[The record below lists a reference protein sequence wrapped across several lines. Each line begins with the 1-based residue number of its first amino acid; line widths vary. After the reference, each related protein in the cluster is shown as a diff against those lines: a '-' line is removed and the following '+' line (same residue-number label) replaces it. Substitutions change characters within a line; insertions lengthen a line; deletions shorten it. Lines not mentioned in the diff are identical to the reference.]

1 MVILKMGVG
10 GLTAMHT
17 EQRTWGIEI
26 NRRGYGNQAIPD
38 LCLEWATWAD
48 KEDWEKK
55 GVVVWSHDAQR
66 VERLS
71 AAHALQYLEHIRTND
86 DWEVDGI
93 PILRQ
98 STVLR
103 IEDTRK
109 KKGKRKKD
117 EGDLDAEE
125 QSSKGETVVEER
137 FRLSPDQSVEFLKT
151 LEMNEATLQELADED
166 ERERSRVLWE
176 VYSLILKFGRERE
189 ADEIDFS
196 ARPFKWEK
204 EPLTNSWIC
213 DRPPNRG
220 SATSTNDNL
229 YWQGCIERPDQF
241 KHYSRSFDKLEAAL
255 TWVEQQ
261 LEAAEQE
268 TDEPKEEDT
277 WQRVP
282 LVELIAQK
290 QEQLADYWI
299 DPATLEPKRIT
310 YQAIISLEYAPYDY
324 KTMEMSFGKELRYD
338 EKFASPTQLAT
349 ELRLDPQLDIYNHYS
364 GFFTIKSRVTYY
376 QQDIAMAQAQRF
388 WDQST
393 IVQQHRAG
401 KVTRAEYGIVE
412 VETGYE
418 IIMGACED
426 PDRPYPPPQSREE
439 HLAASALGETLEY
452 ALDVEGYRSYLGF
465 RSSRISDEQLLEMMH
480 SRRAR
485 SSHIPMEAQL
495 ESEKWLR
502 VNKVK

>member
-1 MVILKMGVG
+1 
-10 GLTAMHT
+10 MHA
-17 EQRTWGIEI
+17 EQQIWGIVI
-26 NRRGYGNQAIPD
+26 NRRGYGNEAMPD
-38 LCLEWATWAD
+38 PCLEWATWAD
-48 KEDWEKK
+48 KEDWKKK
-55 GVVVWSHDAQR
+55 GVVVWSHEAQR
-66 VERLS
+66 VECLS
-71 AAHALQYLEHIRTND
+71 AAHTLQYLEHLRTNG
-86 DWEVDGI
+86 DWQVEGI

-98 STVLR
+98 STILKF
-103 IEDTRK
+103 EDTRTR
-109 KKGKRKKD
+109 KGKGKTANEDDHAAK
-117 EGDLDAEE
+117 EK
-125 QSSKGETVVEER
+125 SSKGETVVEER
-137 FRLSPDQSVEFLKT
+137 FRLSPDQSVEFLKI
-151 LEMNEATLQELADED
+151 LEMNETTLQEMADED
-166 ERERSRVLWE
+166 ERERSRVLRE
-176 VYSLILKFGRERE
+176 VYSYILKLGHDRE

-196 ARPFKWEK
+196 ARPFQWEK
-204 EPLTNSWIC
+204 DTVTNAWTC

-220 SATSTNDNL
+220 SVILTDGNL
-229 YWQGCIERPDQF
+229 FWQGCLERPDRF
-241 KHYSRSFDKLEAAL
+241 KDYSRPLGKLEAAL
-255 TWVEQQ
+255 TWVEQR

-268 TDEPKEEDT
+268 TDEPKEKDT

-299 DPATLEPKRIT
+299 DPATLEPERIT
-310 YQAIISLEYAPYDY
+310 YQAIISLDYAPYDY

-338 EKFASPTQLAT
+338 ERFASPTQLAT
-349 ELRLDPQLDIYNHYS
+349 ELRLDPQFDIYNHYS
-364 GFFTIKSRVTYY
+364 GFFMIKSRVTYY

-418 IIMGACED
+418 IIMGAYED
-426 PDRPYPPPQSREE
+426 PDLPYPPPQSREE

-465 RSSRISDEQLLEMMH
+465 HSSRISDEQLLKMMH

-495 ESEKWLR
+495 ESERWLR